1 MEFAENQYSQLEA
14 VFSSSS
20 PAVFGRP
27 GAKIQTVP
35 AAPAQA
41 LPGPAKKFLLF
52 LKLLLDK
59 PGVPM
64 VSYVLPTSCRCGG
77 IGRHR
82 RLKISR

>member
-35 AAPAQA
+35 AAPVQA
-41 LPGPAKKFLLF
+41 LPGPAE
-52 LKLLLDK
+52 
-59 PGVPM
+59 
-64 VSYVLPTSCRCGG
+64 
-77 IGRHR
+77 
-82 RLKISR
+82 KIFTFFEITA